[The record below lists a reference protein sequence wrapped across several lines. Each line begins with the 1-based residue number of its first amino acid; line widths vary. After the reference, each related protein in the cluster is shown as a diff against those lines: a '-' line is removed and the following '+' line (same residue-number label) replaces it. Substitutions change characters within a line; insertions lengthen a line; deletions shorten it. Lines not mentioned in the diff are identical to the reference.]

1 METVLYFIISI
12 EVMKEKWG
20 QDLVEDW
27 LLGPEQRE
35 ELLTQA
41 EEMQRDY
48 EESRRVVMDY
58 DDEDDELSGEVSS
71 WSSFL
76 DGFFFKMAVPSG
88 SILSEKTINTVNIP
102 TVRPL
107 SEGGKRGCSDPEAV
121 VYRICL

>member
-1 METVLYFIISI
+1 
-12 EVMKEKWG
+12 MKEKWG

-58 DDEDDELSGEVSS
+58 DDEDDELSGDCLLYTSKIDILYESS
-71 WSSFL
+71 
-76 DGFFFKMAVPSG
+76 
-88 SILSEKTINTVNIP
+88 
-102 TVRPL
+102 R
-107 SEGGKRGCSDPEAV
+107 
-121 VYRICL
+121 